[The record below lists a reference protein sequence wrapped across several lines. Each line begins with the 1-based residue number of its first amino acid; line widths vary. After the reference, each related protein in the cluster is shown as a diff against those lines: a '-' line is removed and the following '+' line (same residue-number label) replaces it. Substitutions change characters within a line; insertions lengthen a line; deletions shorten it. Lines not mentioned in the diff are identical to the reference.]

1 MQRRALLTQSLAT
14 GVMLCFETRAFAQQP
29 SNTARLWR
37 DSDHGERLNL
47 RGRVVDATGR
57 PIAGAVINTRQADG
71 HAVYTPQYAA
81 TLVSGKDGSYRIATV
96 LPGQYAGDK
105 HIQVT
110 VEHPDYKPFRETI
123 LFKGDNSDANGV
135 VLEESRIK
143 GVLVWQGR
151 YDIKMQKP

>member
-37 DSDHGERLNL
+37 DSDHVERLNL
-47 RGRVVDATGR
+47 RGWVVDATGR
-57 PIAGAVINTRQADG
+57 LIAGAFINTRQADG
-71 HAVYTPQYAA
+71 HAAYTPQYAA

-105 HIQVT
+105 PIHVT
-110 VEHPDYKPFRETI
+110 VEHPDYNPFWETI
-123 LFKGDNSDANGV
+123 VFKGDNSDANGV

-151 YDIKMQKP
+151 YDIKMQKT